1 MLTAEGKRLVDEY
14 LNWLKEGFHL
24 ESLGSHM
31 LISTPFLDPH
41 NDEIE
46 IFVEKHGEQFK
57 LTDDGY
63 TISDLA
69 SMGLEINSP
78 KRIAHVKQIVGS
90 FGVRWEDGELSVNTN
105 ARDFPQKKH
114 NLIQAI
120 LAVHDLSV
128 MGQSHVLQFFQEDV
142 AAFLTEKSIPYFSS
156 IKFSGKSGFDHR
168 FDFAFPKMGSR
179 PEASMQAINNL
190 TRDVATSVAF
200 AVHDVQL
207 QRGNEADFMS
217 YAIINDREFAPADDH
232 LDALRA
238 YGIKPYLWS
247 SRGTLAEELVR
258 N

>member
-1 MLTAEGKRLVDEY
+1 MLTAEGKRLIDEY
-14 LNWLKEGFHL
+14 LTWLKESFHL
-24 ESLGSHM
+24 EATGSHV

-41 NDEIE
+41 NDEIQ

-57 LTDDGY
+57 LSDDGY

-78 KRIAHVKQIVGS
+78 KRVAHVRQIVGS
-90 FGVRWEDGELSVNTN
+90 FGVRWEDGELSVNTS

-142 AAFLTEKSIPYFSS
+142 EAFLIDKSIPYFPG
-156 IKFSGKSGFDHR
+156 IKLPGKSGFDHR
-168 FDFAFPKMGSR
+168 FDFAFPKTGSR
-179 PEASMQAINNL
+179 PESSMQAINNL
-190 TRDVATSVAF
+190 TRDVATSLAF
-200 AVHDVQL
+200 AVHDVRQ
-207 QRGNEADFMS
+207 QRGGEADFVS
-217 YAIINDREFAPADDH
+217 YAIVNDRESAPADDH

-247 SRGTLAEELVR
+247 NRESLVEELVL